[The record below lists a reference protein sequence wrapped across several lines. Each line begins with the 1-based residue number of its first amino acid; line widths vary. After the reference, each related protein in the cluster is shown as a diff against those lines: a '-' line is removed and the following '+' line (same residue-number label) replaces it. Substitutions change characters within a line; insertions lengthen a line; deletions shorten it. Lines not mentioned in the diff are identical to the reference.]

1 MCIQC
6 RQSVPNRR
14 GFLSLA
20 AAGIAASAA
29 FGSGRA
35 FAADTGP
42 GTTPEEDQEN
52 VANVPAAEALA
63 RLKAGNAKY
72 VEAPNVCA
80 INLLTLSEQRK
91 QVAAKQK
98 PFAAILTCADSR
110 VPPELVFGGFG
121 LGELFVARN
130 AGNIADTATIGTI
143 EYGVEHL
150 GVRLVVVL
158 GHQRCGAVE
167 AACDIVAKHATFPGA
182 IGPMLGAIVPSALAV
197 RGKPGDFID
206 NTVRENATR
215 TAMQIASVSEIVA
228 HFIRDHGVAVLPARY
243 DLDSGRVDF
252 LLER

>member
-1 MCIQC
+1 MCMHC
-6 RQSVPNRR
+6 RQLAPNRR
-14 GFLSLA
+14 RFLSLA

-29 FGSGRA
+29 FGGGRA
-35 FAADTGP
+35 FAADTAAAATVTEG
-42 GTTPEEDQEN
+42 QQS
-52 VANVPAAEALA
+52 VPADEALA

-80 INLLTLSEQRK
+80 INLLALAKQRE
-91 QVAAKQK
+91 QVAPKQK

-158 GHQRCGAVE
+158 GHQNCGAVG
-167 AACDIVAKHATFPGA
+167 AACDIVGKHATFPGA

-197 RGKPGDFID
+197 RGKPGDFVD
-206 NTVRENATR
+206 NTVRENAMR
-215 TAMQIASVSEIVA
+215 TAVQIATVSEIVA
-228 HFIRDHGVAVLPARY
+228 HFIHDYGVAVLPARY
-243 DLDSGRVDF
+243 DLYSGKVDF

>member
-1 MCIQC
+1 MCIHC
-6 RQSVPNRR
+6 RQPAPNRR
-14 GFLSLA
+14 RFLSLA
-20 AAGIAASAA
+20 AAGVAASAA
-29 FGSGRA
+29 FGRA
-35 FAADTGP
+35 FAADTG
-42 GTTPEEDQEN
+42 GTLTHEEGQEN
-52 VANVPAAEALA
+52 LGNVPAAEALA

-80 INLLTLSEQRK
+80 INLLALAKQRE
-91 QVAAKQK
+91 QVAPKQK

-110 VPPELVFGGFG
+110 VPPELVFGGLG

-158 GHQRCGAVE
+158 GHQNCGAVG
-167 AACDIVAKHATFPGA
+167 AACDIVDKHATFPGA

-197 RGKPGDFID
+197 RGKPGDFVD
-206 NTVRENATR
+206 NTVRENAVR
-215 TAMQIASVSEIVA
+215 TANQIATVSEIVA
-228 HFIRDHGVAVLPARY
+228 HFIHDYGVAVLPARY
-243 DLDSGRVDF
+243 DLYSGKVEF